1 MISIGVIKRGKY
13 GNRLI
18 DNVRKNSDF
27 RISSVEI
34 PPLLPE
40 FIEEPGDFLAGLNL
54 EKSVF
59 SSDLVIAYTVHPD
72 LTCEIIR
79 LAGENG
85 AHAVIFAG
93 REVRVGSRSRLEKM
107 AEKYNLHV
115 EVHDICCAIEK
126 CNHPVVDEFASRFGK
141 PELEI
146 SVKDGMITNVKVV
159 RSAPCGSTWHA
170 ASGIIG
176 INLKDAPARAGLL
189 VQQYPCR
196 AVRGIKG
203 GIHKAAQL
211 HKEAVESAIR
221 GIKDE

>member
-18 DNVRKNSDF
+18 DNIRKNSDL

-34 PPLLPE
+34 PPMLPD

-54 EKSVF
+54 EKGVF
-59 SSDLVIAYTVHPD
+59 SSDLVIAYTLHPD
-72 LTCEIIR
+72 LTGEIIR

-85 AHAVIFAG
+85 GRAVIFAG
-93 REVRVGSRSRLEKM
+93 GETRVGNRSRLEKI
-107 AEKYNLHV
+107 AKKYNIHV
-115 EVHDICCAIEK
+115 EVHDICCDIEK
-126 CNHPVVDEFASRFGK
+126 CGHPVVDEFASHFGK
-141 PELEI
+141 PDLGI
-146 SVKDGMITNVKVV
+146 SVKDGIITNVKVI
-159 RSAPCGSTWHA
+159 RSSPCGSTWHA
-170 ASGIIG
+170 ASGLVG
-176 INLKDAPARAGLL
+176 ININDAPARAGLL

-196 AVRGIKG
+196 ALRGTKG